1 MRLAIKRIVFYLALI
16 ILWDLSIRIFD
27 IPKVILPSP
36 TDVVL
41 SLQQSVADGSLW
53 VDLGASFTRL
63 IIGLAIALTIGVLLG
78 VFLAKVKTADETLG
92 SLIIALQ
99 SIPSIVWLPLAI
111 MWFGLN
117 EKSVIF
123 IIVLGAAIVMT
134 INMRT
139 GIKNVTPLYIKAAQ
153 TMGSN
158 GIDLFFR
165 VIMPASIPYAVTGVR
180 LAWAFA
186 WRALMAGELLS
197 SGPGLG
203 YTLKYASDFG
213 RMDMVIA
220 IMLVIGA
227 IGVMVDLLIFQRI
240 EKRVMIKWGLEQKE
254 AA

>member
-1 MRLAIKRIVFYLALI
+1 MQLAIKRIVFFIVLFGIWELA
-16 ILWDLSIRIFD
+16 IRIFD
-27 IPKVILPSP
+27 IPKVMLPSP
-36 TDVVL
+36 TDVL
-41 SLQQSVADGSLW
+41 KSLQESLADGSLLQ
-53 VDLGASFTRL
+53 DLGASFTRL
-63 IIGLAIALTIGVLLG
+63 LIGLVIALIIGVLLG

-92 SLIIALQ
+92 ALILSLQ

-123 IIVLGAAIVMT
+123 IVVLGAAIVMT

-153 TMGSN
+153 TMGSR
-158 GIDLFFR
+158 GLDLFFR
-165 VIMPASIPYAVTGVR
+165 VIIPASIPYAVTGIR

-220 IMLVIGA
+220 IMVVIGI
-227 IGVMVDLLIFQRI
+227 IGVTVDILFFQRI
-240 EKRVMIKWGLEQKE
+240 EKRVMIKWGLEQK
-254 AA
+254 A

>member
-1 MRLAIKRIVFYLALI
+1 MQLAIKRIVFFAVLLGIWELAI
-16 ILWDLSIRIFD
+16 QIFA
-27 IPKVILPSP
+27 IPKVLLPSP
-36 TDVVL
+36 LDVTK
-41 SLQQSVADGSLW
+41 SLQDSLVDGSLLQ
-53 VDLGASFTRL
+53 DLGASFTRL
-63 IIGLAIALTIGVLLG
+63 LIGLFIALTIGVLLG
-78 VFLAKVKTADETLG
+78 VLLAKIKIADETVG
-92 SLIIALQ
+92 ALILSLQ

-123 IIVLGAAIVMT
+123 IVVLGAAIVMT

-153 TMGSN
+153 TMGSR

-165 VIMPASIPYAVTGVR
+165 VIIPASVPYAVTGIR

-220 IMLVIGA
+220 IMVVIGV
-227 IGVMVDLLIFQRI
+227 IGVTVDILFFQRI
-240 EKRVMIKWGLEQKE
+240 EKRVMLKWGLEQK
-254 AA
+254 A

>member
-1 MRLAIKRIVFYLALI
+1 M
-16 ILWDLSIRIFD
+16 
-27 IPKVILPSP
+27 
-36 TDVVL
+36 
-41 SLQQSVADGSLW
+41 ADGSLW

-139 GIKNVTPLYIKAAQ
+139 GY
-153 TMGSN
+153 
-158 GIDLFFR
+158 
-165 VIMPASIPYAVTGVR
+165 
-180 LAWAFA
+180 
-186 WRALMAGELLS
+186 
-197 SGPGLG
+197 
-203 YTLKYASDFG
+203 
-213 RMDMVIA
+213 
-220 IMLVIGA
+220 
-227 IGVMVDLLIFQRI
+227 
-240 EKRVMIKWGLEQKE
+240 
-254 AA
+254 